1 MSATLINLNADLK
14 ALVDDG
20 YEIVID
26 AGHLMVRNVPYV
38 NSEKHVAY
46 GTLICPLDLAGDN
59 TTPPSTHI
67 AMFSGDHPCDS
78 EGNFLQHLKHT
89 SNPQR
94 ITDTVTALHSFSSK
108 PPSGYTNFRHKM
120 TTYADMISRHAK
132 KLDPTVTAQTGRV
145 VMEGGADSVFKY
157 EDTASGRAGINEM
170 SNKLR
175 GLRIDIIG
183 LGGTGSYIFD
193 CVCKTHVESIHTYD
207 DDVMEQHNAFRSPGA
222 ATISELRQR
231 LKKVTYY
238 EKHYSHMRRNIV
250 PHDVKLNSDNLHLL
264 EGTDFVFICIDN
276 GPAKLPIIE
285 WLEAN
290 AIPFIDVGMGIEKRD
305 DKLRGILRVTVS
317 TPEMRTHVR
326 DKGRISFTDLG
337 ANDEYSQNIQIPEL
351 NALNAVLAVIK
362 WKKIFGFYSDDD
374 HNHFTLYSIDGN
386 YLVNEDES

>member
-1 MSATLINLNADLK
+1 MST
-14 ALVDDG
+14 
-20 YEIVID
+20 
-26 AGHLMVRNVPYV
+26 
-38 NSEKHVAY
+38 
-46 GTLICPLDLAGDN
+46 
-59 TTPPSTHI
+59 
-67 AMFSGDHPCDS
+67 
-78 EGNFLQHLKHT
+78 
-89 SNPQR
+89 
-94 ITDTVTALHSFSSK
+94 
-108 PPSGYTNFRHKM
+108 YT
-120 TTYADMISRHAK
+120 DMISRHAK

-222 ATISELRQR
+222 ATINELRQR
-231 LKKVTYY
+231 PRKVAYY
-238 EKHYSHMRRNIV
+238 ARRYGHMRRNIV
-250 PHDVKLNSDNLHLL
+250 PHDVRLEPDNLQLL

-317 TPEMRTHVR
+317 TPEMRNHVR

-362 WKKIFGFYSDDD
+362 WKKLFGFYSDDD